1 MAYAATFIARDD
13 MYPLQ
18 LENGRYI
25 SIQRQ
30 LYPDLIAAH
39 LKGFITIGAY
49 ALDRESIAKWVC
61 LDADDQL
68 RWHKLIDLAQKLT
81 GQGITAYLEPSRRGG
96 HLWLFTPPL
105 SGTDARRFGKQL
117 LTDHKLDKLRIEL
130 YPKQDKLVTGPGSF
144 VRLPLGKHRL
154 TNKYY
159 PFITIDGLPLKSPT
173 AATPSIRDQIKVL
186 TNPVRIPKDFI
197 DDLIA
202 RSPLPKTH
210 SPTPKFE
217 ATPSPEVTKPK
228 KPTKKR
234 RERYDSKPSERIKAS
249 MSVQE
254 FVSQYMELNDQ
265 LRGHCPFHED
275 QINSFS
281 INPDHNFWHCF
292 ACERGGSIIDFWM
305 LWRKKAGED
314 YSFKATITELAQKLL
329 K

>member
-1 MAYAATFIARDD
+1 

-39 LKGFITIGAY
+39 LKGFITIGTY
-49 ALDRESIAKWVC
+49 ALDRDSKAKWIC

-68 RWHKLIDLAQKLT
+68 RWNKLVGLAQTLNE
-81 GQGITAYLEPSRRGG
+81 QDVTAYLEPSRRGG

-117 LTDHKLDKLRIEL
+117 LADHKLDKLRIEL
-130 YPKQDKLVTGPGSF
+130 YPKQDQLVTGPGSF

-159 PFITIDGLPLKSPT
+159 PFLTIDGLPLKSPT
-173 AATPSIRDQIKVL
+173 AESPSIRDQIKVL

-197 DDLIA
+197 DEFIA
-202 RSPLPKTH
+202 RSPIPKTH

-217 ATPSPEVTKPK
+217 ATPSPEVTKHK

-234 RERYDSKPSERIKAS
+234 RDRYDAKPSERIKAV
-249 MSVQE
+249 MSVAD
-254 FVSQYMELNDQ
+254 FVGQYVALDDQ

-281 INPDHNFWHCF
+281 INSDHNFWHCF

-305 LWRKKAGED
+305 LWRKKQGED
-314 YSFKATITELAQKLL
+314 HSFKATITDLAHRLL